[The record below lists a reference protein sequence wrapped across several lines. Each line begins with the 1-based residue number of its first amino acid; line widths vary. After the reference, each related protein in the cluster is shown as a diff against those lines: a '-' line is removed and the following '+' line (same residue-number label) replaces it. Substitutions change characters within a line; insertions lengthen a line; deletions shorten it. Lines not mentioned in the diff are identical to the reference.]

1 MIYYIVREKNQ
12 GLATDKSQAM
22 TSKNNQGQ
30 LAQLNHDKRDNLGLL
45 AKPKNGIK
53 EQIKDYLQKPSEM
66 RDKSRTTGKSQAK
79 DIIVKSRTT
88 GEIHATT
95 SENNQGLALKT
106 I

>member
-1 MIYYIVREKNQ
+1 VKNQ

-22 TSKNNQGQ
+22 ISKNNQGQ
-30 LAQLNHDKRDNLGLL
+30 LTQLNHDKRGNLGLL
-45 AKPKNGIK
+45 AKARKLHQGTN
-53 EQIKDYLQKPSEM
+53 QRLLQKPSEI
-66 RDKSRTTGKSQAK
+66 RDKSRTTGESQAK

-106 I
+106 V